1 MVLDR
6 LGDSLKS
13 TLSKIANS
21 LFVDQKLIN
30 ELIKEI
36 QKALLLADVNVKLV
50 LDLTNRIKERALRED
65 GAKGLTKKEQLI
77 NIVYEELVAFL
88 GKEKKTVE
96 IDTKYKPY
104 TIMLLGLFGSG
115 KTTTTG
121 KLARYYAKRG
131 FKVAVL
137 GLDVHRP
144 AAMDQIEQV
153 ARQANVKCFLDKK
166 EKDPITIY
174 RSFKDEY
181 KDYDLLI
188 VDTAGRDAL
197 SEDLVAEIEMV
208 NKEIKPQERLLVL
221 SGDIGQAAQAQA
233 TQFHKSCDITGIIVT
248 KMDGTARGGGA
259 LTACAV
265 SGAPIVFLGVGEKGE
280 DLEGFN
286 PQGFVGRLLGMG
298 DIEALL
304 EKTRDAISQEDA
316 EDLGKRFLKGE
327 FNLLDLYEQMEAM
340 GKMGPLS
347 KIVEMIPGFSQFK
360 LPKEVLE
367 GQEKNLKKW
376 KIVMQSMTK
385 KELEEPELIDQ
396 PRIDR
401 IAKGSGMDQGTIRDL
416 LKQHKQGKKM
426 AKMLKGGKSGD
437 MNSMMKQLKGR
448 FPGIG

>member
-1 MVLDR
+1 MVLDK
-6 LGDSLKS
+6 LGESLKN

-21 LFVDQKLIN
+21 LFVDQKLIT
-30 ELIKEI
+30 ELVKDI
-36 QKALLLADVNVKLV
+36 QKALLQADVNVKLV
-50 LDLTNRIKERALRED
+50 LELTNRIKERALKED

-77 NIVYEELVAFL
+77 NIVYGELVVFL
-88 GKEKKTVE
+88 GKEKKAIEV
-96 IDTKYKPY
+96 DARKKPFV
-104 TIMLLGLFGSG
+104 IMLLGLFGSG

-131 FKVAVL
+131 HKVAVL

-144 AAMDQIEQV
+144 AAMEQIEQV
-153 ARQANVKCFLDKK
+153 AHQSNVKAFLDKK
-166 EKDPITIY
+166 EKNPITIY
-174 RSFKDEY
+174 RQFKDEY
-181 KDYDLLI
+181 RNYDVLI

-197 SEDLVAEIEMV
+197 SKELIEEIEQV
-208 NKEIKPQERLLVL
+208 TGEIRPEERLLVI
-221 SGDIGQAAQAQA
+221 SGDIGQAAQKQA
-233 TQFHKSCDITGIIVT
+233 EQFHQSCGITGIIVT

-280 DLEGFN
+280 DLEPFN

-304 EKTRDAISQEDA
+304 EKTKEAITEEEA
-316 EDLGKRFLKGE
+316 EDLGKKFLKGE

-347 KIVEMIPGFSQFK
+347 KIVEMIPGFSQFR
-360 LPKEVLE
+360 LPKEALE

-376 KIVMQSMTK
+376 KIAMASMTK
-385 KELEEPELIDQ
+385 EELENPEVIDQ
-396 PRIDR
+396 SRIER
-401 IAKGSGMDQGTIRDL
+401 ISRGSGIGIPVIREL

-426 AKMLKGGKSGD
+426 AKMLKGGSPGD
-437 MNSMMKQLKGR
+437 MNSMMKKLKGK
-448 FPGIG
+448 FPGMG